1 MGRPLADLPERT
13 RPRERLAAGGCR
25 SLSDM
30 ELLAL
35 QLRSG
40 TPGSSANDLATDLLA
55 EFGSVQRLAT
65 ASVEEL
71 TCVPGIGTAKASSIV
86 AAFEIGRRS
95 QRPSEY
101 RPKLARA
108 SDVAELAAAMLA
120 DSRREKVIIFIC
132 NRAGRLLHPH
142 ELSAGSDRRS
152 VIEVR
157 EVLNAVLRHDG
168 ASFALAHNHPSGDPT
183 PSDADVRATEAAADG
198 AKTVG
203 LRFLGH
209 VIVAGRDAWSEVP
222 IRPARQRLD

>member
-1 MGRPLADLPERT
+1 MGRPLADLPEPA
-13 RPRERLAAGGCR
+13 RPRERLAASGCR

-40 TPGSSANDLATDLLA
+40 TAGSSANDLATDLLA

-65 ASVEEL
+65 ATVEEL
-71 TCVPGIGTAKASSIV
+71 TRVPGVGTAKASSIV
-86 AAFEIGRRS
+86 AAFEIGRRAQVPAE
-95 QRPSEY
+95 QRPN
-101 RPKLARA
+101 LARA
-108 SDVAELAAAMLA
+108 SDVAELAAAILA
-120 DSRREKVIIFIC
+120 DSSRERVIIFIC
-132 NRAGRLLHPH
+132 DRAGTLLHKH

-168 ASFALAHNHPSGDPT
+168 AAFALAHNHPSGDPS
-183 PSDADVRATEAAADG
+183 PSDADVRATEATADG

-209 VIVAGRDAWSEVP
+209 VIVAGREAWSAVP
-222 IRPARQRLD
+222 ITPAQQRLG